1 MIEVEDIEQIRRAY
15 FRDGLS
21 IREIGRTLHHSRRV
35 IRRAIESADPG
46 AYRLVQ
52 ERPAAVLGPWKE
64 KIDALWEES
73 QRMPR
78 KQRYTARKIYQEL
91 QKDGYAGSEVTVSR
105 YVGQKRQASRAK
117 QVFLPL
123 EFDPGEDAQVDWGEA
138 VVELAGKRVTVQ
150 LFIMR
155 LNYSHARFVM
165 AFPFQKQEAFFEGHI
180 QAFRFFGAVPKRITY
195 DNLKTAVYRILSGRN
210 RQEQVAFVAFRSHY
224 LFGSRYCTP
233 AQGHE
238 KGGVESDVGF
248 SQRNFMAPMPKVGSY
263 EELNNLLA
271 EACLRDLDRHVRGSQ
286 ESVAARLASERPLM
300 LERPAADY
308 RAYREH
314 LATVNPYGLVALD
327 TNRYSVPGHVG
338 EEVRMRAYAFRVEI
352 LVGEEI
358 IARHARCFGQ
368 EQDVIEPMHY
378 LSALVQRPGAFEHA
392 VPMRRWR
399 TDWPPVYETLLAEL
413 RQRWPDERGLREF
426 LDILALHKDHPAE
439 LIERAIATTL
449 ELGAVHLDGV
459 QLCLRQLATG
469 QEPPATL
476 DLSGRDRL
484 ASIGQQPV
492 NLDQYDTLLSGGR
505 S

>member
-1 MIEVEDIEQIRRAY
+1 MIEVEDVEKIRIAY

-21 IREIGRTLHHSRRV
+21 IREIGRTQHHSRRV

-46 AYRLVQ
+46 EYRLVQ
-52 ERPAAVLGPWKE
+52 ERPAPVLGPWKA
-64 KIDALWEES
+64 KIDALWDES
-73 QRMPR
+73 QKMPR

-91 QKDGYAGSEVTVSR
+91 QKRGYAGSEVTVSR

-123 EFDPGEDAQVDWGEA
+123 EFDPGEDGQVDWGEA
-138 VVELAGKRVTVQ
+138 VVELAGMRVTVQ

-224 LFGSRYCTP
+224 LFESRYCTP
-233 AQGHE
+233 GQGHE

-248 SQRNFMAPMPKVGSY
+248 SQRNFMAPMPRVGSY
-263 EELNNLLA
+263 AELNNLLA
-271 EACLRDLDRHVRGSQ
+271 EACRCDLDRRVRGSQ
-286 ESVAARLASERPLM
+286 ESVAAQLATERPWM
-300 LERPAADY
+300 LERPQTDY
-308 RAYREH
+308 KAYREH
-314 LATVNPYGLVALD
+314 LATVNPYGLVPLD

-338 EEVRMRAYAFRVEI
+338 EAVRLRAYAFQVEI
-352 LVGEEI
+352 LAGEEI
-358 IARHARCFGQ
+358 IAQHRRCFGQ
-368 EQDVIEPMHY
+368 EQDVIEPLHY
-378 LSALVQRPGAFEHA
+378 LTALVQRPGAFEHA
-392 VPMRRWR
+392 LPMRRWR
-399 TDWPPVYETLLAEL
+399 AEWPPIYETLLAEL

-426 LDILALHKDHPAE
+426 LSILALHKDHPPE
-439 LIERAIATTL
+439 LIVQAVETAL
-449 ELGAVHLDGV
+449 KLGAVHLDGV
-459 QLCLRQLATG
+459 QLCLRQLTTG
-469 QEPPATL
+469 QEPPPAL
-476 DLSGRDRL
+476 DLSGHDRL
-484 ASIGQQPV
+484 AGIGRQPV
-492 NLDQYDTLLSGGR
+492 NLGQYDTLLSR